1 MPVFDGNNPTKAD
14 TAQYTY
20 TFAGWTPEVIA
31 ATADAEYTATFTPTT
46 RSYKITWV
54 VARRIRKRMLNT
66 V

>member
-46 RSYKITWV
+46 RK
-54 VARRIRKRMLNT
+54 L
-66 V
+66 